1 MSSTVIDYKAEVI
14 QKRDDYIREWQQYN
28 DNIAE
33 LQGLRLL
40 LEKDLQI
47 INSKISMYRTLAT
60 EMLMAIA
67 GYDKFIK
74 FADGVS
80 QENNTNS
87 QKVELITHIPDCVVA
102 PPKSADGLNNE
113 SNINKY
119 ENENESSTINSFQNS
134 SHATVEDVTT
144 QGSDISESAV
154 KTEVNQVKS
163 GKTEEYPLLD
173 ILSSNGNDNDTKT
186 IGRKAKYKLKQEYVG
201 MGIADAA
208 ESFMSQT
215 PGQKYHVN
223 ALVDALYDGV
233 NDSNAL
239 GIYKTVSTQLSMA
252 SKKKGRIKK
261 HSNKGTYYY
270 S

>member
-14 QKRDDYIREWQQYN
+14 QKRNDYIREWQQYN
-28 DNIAE
+28 DYIAE

-87 QKVELITHIPDCVVA
+87 QKVEVITHIPDCVVA
-102 PPKSADGLNNE
+102 PPNSANGLNNE
-113 SNINKY
+113 SIIN
-119 ENENESSTINSFQNS
+119 ENENEPAIVNSFQNS
-134 SHATVEDVTT
+134 SHATVGDVTS
-144 QGSDISESAV
+144 QESDISESAV

-173 ILSSNGNDNDTKT
+173 LLSSNGNDNDTKT
-186 IGRKAKYKLKQEYVG
+186 VGRKAKYRLKQEYVG
-201 MGIADAA
+201 LGIAKAA